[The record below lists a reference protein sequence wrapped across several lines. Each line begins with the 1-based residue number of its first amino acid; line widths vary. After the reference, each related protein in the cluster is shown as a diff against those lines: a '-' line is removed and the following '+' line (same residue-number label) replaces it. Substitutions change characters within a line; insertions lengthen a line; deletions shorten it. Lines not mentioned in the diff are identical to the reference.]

1 MDESTGLLGMVYEMK
16 KKCNLIDQELM
27 DKLDISQ
34 SELLFFN
41 SLDNCTGISS
51 PELAKNM
58 GLSASRVSR
67 VVEKLVVNGY
77 LDRNT
82 DARDRRAITLCLTDS
97 GKKIKAEIDKGRKEC
112 ESRLLQVIP
121 ESEIEKF
128 REIIVKIVREM

>member
-1 MDESTGLLGMVYEMK
+1 ME
-16 KKCNLIDQELM
+16 
-27 DKLDISQ
+27 KLDLSQ

-67 VVEKLVVNGY
+67 VVDKLVVNGY

-82 DARDRRAITLCLTDS
+82 DATDRRAITLCLTDS
-97 GKKIKAEIDKGRKEC
+97 GKKIKAEIDKGRIEC

-121 ESEIEKF
+121 EAEIEKF
-128 REIIVKIVREM
+128 REIIAKIVKEM